1 MNPVFSALMRN
12 YPDLA
17 PCHADIENAYALL
30 ERGFAGGGQLLVC
43 GNGGSAADS
52 EHLVAELMK
61 GFILKRALS
70 SDHSAR
76 FAAHFGDEGAA
87 LAAQL
92 EGALPAIALTGHNS
106 LSTAVAN
113 DGAPDAMFAQQVW
126 GYGRANDV
134 LLAITTS
141 GNSINVLNAL
151 RVAKVRGLKT
161 IGLTGQSGGAM
172 KELCDVTI
180 CVPCEVTHEIQERH
194 LPIYHALA
202 IALEARFF
210 GVAASESISG

>member
-1 MNPVFSALMRN
+1 MNPIFSVLARN
-12 YPDLA
+12 YPDLE
-17 PCHADIENAYALL
+17 PCCDDIENAYAIL
-30 ERGFAGGGQLLVC
+30 ERSFAGGGKLLVC
-43 GNGGSAADS
+43 GNGGSASDS

-61 GFILKRALS
+61 GFILKRAL
-70 SDHSAR
+70 DDETRAR
-76 FAAHFGDEGAA
+76 FADKFGAEGAA

-126 GYGRANDV
+126 GYGQSGDV
-134 LLAITTS
+134 LLAISTS
-141 GNSINVLNAL
+141 GHSKNVINAL
-151 RVAKVRGLKT
+151 RVAAVMGLQT

-172 KELCDVTI
+172 KNLCDTTI
-180 CVPCEVTHEIQERH
+180 CVPCDVTHEIQERH

-202 IALEARFF
+202 IALETRFF
-210 GVAASESISG
+210 GA

>member
-1 MNPVFSALMRN
+1 MNPVFSVLTRN

-17 PCHADIENAYALL
+17 PCQFDIENAYTLM
-30 ERGFAGGGQLLVC
+30 ENSFASGHKLLVC

-61 GFILKRALS
+61 GFVLKRAL
-70 SDHSAR
+70 DEETRAR
-76 FAAHFGDEGAA
+76 FADRFGAEGAV

-126 GYGRANDV
+126 GYGQKGDV

-141 GNSINVLNAL
+141 GNSVNVLNAL
-151 RVAKVRGLKT
+151 RVAAVKGLKT

-172 KELCDVTI
+172 KALCDVTV
-180 CVPCEVTHEIQERH
+180 CVGCEVTHEIQERH
-194 LPIYHALA
+194 LPIYHAWA

-210 GVAASESISG
+210 GER

>member
-1 MNPVFSALMRN
+1 MSPVFSALTRN

-17 PCHADIENAYALL
+17 PCQADIEGAATML
-30 ERGFAGGGQLLVC
+30 ENCFASGGKLLVC

-61 GFILKRALS
+61 GFLLKRELAPEMRE
-70 SDHSAR
+70 R
-76 FAAHFGDEGAA
+76 FASHFGIEGAQ

-92 EGALPAIALTGHNS
+92 EGALPAIALTSHNS

-113 DGAPDAMFAQQVW
+113 DGAPHAMFAQQVW
-126 GYGRANDV
+126 GYGQPNDI
-134 LLAITTS
+134 LLAISTS
-141 GNSINVLNAL
+141 GNAINVLSAL
-151 RVAKVRGLKT
+151 RVARVKGLKT

-172 KELCDVTI
+172 KALCDLTVR
-180 CVPCEVTHEIQERH
+180 VPCEVTHEIQERH
-194 LPIYHALA
+194 LPIYHAWA

-210 GVAASESISG
+210 GN

>member
-1 MNPVFSALMRN
+1 MPPIFSVLLSN
-12 YPDLA
+12 YPDLK
-17 PCHADIENAYALL
+17 PCRADIESAYIMLENCYASGNKLL
-30 ERGFAGGGQLLVC
+30 AC

-52 EHLVAELMK
+52 EHLVGELMK
-61 GFILKRALS
+61 GFVLKRAL
-70 SDHSAR
+70 DDATRAR
-76 FAAHFGDEGAA
+76 FEQQFGDAGSN

-126 GYGRANDV
+126 GYGQSGDV

-141 GNSINVLNAL
+141 GNSVNVLNAL
-151 RVAKVRGLKT
+151 RVAKIKGLQT

-172 KELCDVTI
+172 KSLCDITI
-180 CVPCEVTHEIQERH
+180 CVPCDVTHEIQERH

-210 GVAASESISG
+210 GDYSESD

>member
-1 MNPVFSALMRN
+1 MNPVFSALVGN

-17 PCHADIENAYALL
+17 PCQSDIERACALM
-30 ERGFAGGGQLLVC
+30 ENSFANGHKLLVC

-61 GFILKRALS
+61 GFVLKRAL
-70 SDHSAR
+70 DEETRAR
-76 FAAHFGDEGAA
+76 FADRFGAEGAA

-126 GYGRANDV
+126 GYGQSGDV
-134 LLAITTS
+134 LLAISTS
-141 GNSINVLNAL
+141 GNSKNVSNAL
-151 RVAKVRGLKT
+151 RVAGVMGLQT
-161 IGLTGQSGGAM
+161 IGLTGKSGGAL
-172 KELCDVTI
+172 KSLCDVTV

-194 LPIYHALA
+194 LPIYHAWA
-202 IALEARFF
+202 IALESRFF
-210 GVAASESISG
+210 GEY

>member
-1 MNPVFSALMRN
+1 MNPTFSALIRN

-17 PCHADIENAYALL
+17 PCQSAIEAAYALM
-30 ERGFAGGGQLLVC
+30 ESSFADGGKLLVC

-61 GFILKRALS
+61 GFILKRELN
-70 SDHSAR
+70 DETRAR
-76 FAAHFGDEGAA
+76 FADKFGDEGSL

-126 GYGRANDV
+126 GYGKSGDV
-134 LLAITTS
+134 LLAISTS
-141 GNSINVLNAL
+141 GNSKNVANAL
-151 RVAKVRGLKT
+151 RVAAVVGLKT
-161 IGLTGQSGGAM
+161 IGLTGASGGAL
-172 KELCDVTI
+172 KILCDVTV

-194 LPIYHALA
+194 LPIYHAWA

-210 GVAASESISG
+210 GAEL

>member
-1 MNPVFSALMRN
+1 MNPVFSALIRN

-17 PCHADIENAYALL
+17 PCQSDIESAAVML
-30 ERGFAGGGQLLVC
+30 ENCYQSGGKLLVC

-61 GFILKRALS
+61 GFLLKRPLDA
-70 SDHSAR
+70 DWRAR
-76 FAAHFGDEGAA
+76 FAEQFGDEGET

-126 GYGRANDV
+126 GYGQSGDV
-134 LLAITTS
+134 LLAISTS
-141 GNSINVLNAL
+141 GNAVNVRNAL
-151 RVAKVRGLKT
+151 RVARVKKLKT
-161 IGLTGQSGGAM
+161 IGLTGKSGGAL
-172 KELCDVTI
+172 KSLCDVTI
-180 CVPCEVTHEIQERH
+180 CVPCEITHEIQERH

-210 GVAASESISG
+210 AN

>member
-1 MNPVFSALMRN
+1 MNPVFSALVRN
-12 YPDLA
+12 YPDLQ
-17 PCHADIENAYALL
+17 PCHADIENACAML
-30 ERGFAGGGQLLVC
+30 ERSFAGGGKLLVC

-70 SDHSAR
+70 SADSAR
-76 FAAHFGDEGAA
+76 FAAQFGDEGAA

-126 GYGRANDV
+126 GYGQSDDV

-141 GNSINVLNAL
+141 GNSTNVLNAL
-151 RVAKVRGLKT
+151 RVAKVKGLKT

-172 KELCDVTI
+172 KALCDITI
-180 CVPCEVTHEIQERH
+180 CVPCDVTHEIQERH

-202 IALEARFF
+202 IALENRFF
-210 GVAASESISG
+210 GG

>member
-1 MNPVFSALMRN
+1 MNLTFSALCRN

-17 PCHADIENAYALL
+17 PCRADIESAYNLL
-30 ERGFAGGGQLLVC
+30 EQGFASGHKLLVC

-52 EHLVAELMK
+52 EHLVGELMK
-61 GFILKRALS
+61 GFVLKRAL
-70 SDHSAR
+70 DDETRAR
-76 FAAHFGDEGAA
+76 FAAQFGVEGAN

-92 EGALPAIALTGHNS
+92 EGALPAIALTGHTS

-126 GYGRANDV
+126 GYGNAGDI

-141 GNSINVLNAL
+141 GNSANVLNAL
-151 RVAKVRGLKT
+151 RVAKFKGLKT
-161 IGLTGQSGGAM
+161 IGLTGASGGAM

-180 CVPCEVTHEIQERH
+180 RVPCGITHEIQERH
-194 LPIYHALA
+194 LPIYHAWA
-202 IALEARFF
+202 IALENRFF
-210 GVAASESISG
+210 GG

>member
-1 MNPVFSALMRN
+1 MNPIFSALGRN
-12 YPDLA
+12 YPDIT
-17 PCHADIENAYALL
+17 PCLDSIENAYTIM
-30 ERGFAGGGQLLVC
+30 ERSFADGHKLLVC

-61 GFILKRALS
+61 GFLLKRALS
-70 SDHSAR
+70 EERCAP
-76 FAAHFGDEGAA
+76 FVAGFGEAGAA

-126 GYGRANDV
+126 GYGQRGDV

-141 GNSINVLNAL
+141 GNSVNVMNAL
-151 RVAKVRGLKT
+151 RVAKVKGLKT
-161 IGLTGQSGGAM
+161 IGLTGKSGGSM
-172 KELCDVTI
+172 KELCDVAV

-194 LPIYHALA
+194 LPIYHAWA

-210 GVAASESISG
+210 GD

>member
-1 MNPVFSALMRN
+1 MKPTFSALCRN
-12 YPDLA
+12 YPDLEPIRA
-17 PCHADIENAYALL
+17 EIETAYSVLESSFAD
-30 ERGFAGGGQLLVC
+30 GHKLLVC

-61 GFILKRALS
+61 GFILKRAI
-70 SDHSAR
+70 DDKTRAR
-76 FAAHFGDEGAA
+76 FATEFGEQGAA

-126 GYGRANDV
+126 GYGQAGDV
-134 LLAITTS
+134 LLAISTS
-141 GNSINVLNAL
+141 GNATNVLNAL
-151 RVAKVRGLKT
+151 RVAKVKGLKT
-161 IGLTGQSGGAM
+161 IGLTGANGGAM
-172 KELCDVTI
+172 KALCDVAV
-180 CVPCEVTHEIQERH
+180 CVRCDVTHEIQERH

-202 IALEARFF
+202 IALETRFF
-210 GVAASESISG
+210 GSEL